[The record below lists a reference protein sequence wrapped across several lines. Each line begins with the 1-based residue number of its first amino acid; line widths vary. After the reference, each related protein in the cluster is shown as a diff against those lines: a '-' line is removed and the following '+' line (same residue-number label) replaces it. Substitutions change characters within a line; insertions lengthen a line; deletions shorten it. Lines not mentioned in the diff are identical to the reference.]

1 MRHVWITGAGRGIGA
16 AIALAFAREGATLSL
31 SGRNLATLNLQKQIL
46 EQACPGVKVH
56 VSVMDLVDA
65 ASVTAAYQANH
76 HALGPVDVL
85 INNAGQALSQPFAKT
100 DMTLW
105 HQMLNVNL
113 TGTYLCIQATLPDL
127 RTPQPQRSG
136 TLVRLVGMTLEARG
150 VMAPLG
156 ACCEV
161 VGQTGHR
168 VEAEVVG
175 FNDKVLFLMP
185 FTEPTGV
192 GPGDMVRVLSNSSL
206 VKLGPELLGRVIDG
220 RCQPLDGKPDPG
232 CKELLSLLGRP
243 INPMERGPINK
254 ILDVGVKAI
263 NGVLTLGR
271 GQRLGLVAGS
281 GVGKS
286 VLLGMLTRFTK
297 ADVVVIGLIGERGR
311 EVQAFI
317 QESLGEEGLAK
328 SVVVAA
334 PANVSPVL
342 RLKATHLT
350 HVIAEYFRD
359 QGKDVLMLCDSLTR
373 VAHAQREIGLAI
385 GEPPTAKGY
394 PPSVFALLPNLI
406 ERGGVGRHGHGSITA
421 IYTVLAEGD
430 DAADPIVDIARAS
443 LDGQVML
450 SRKLADSA
458 HYPAIDLT
466 GSISR
471 LMQSLLS
478 NEDLKS
484 ANKLRRLW
492 SIYQQNVDLVQVGA
506 YENGSNPELD
516 EAIRLNDR
524 IVSFLRQDMHISQ
537 DYETTRQQ
545 LRELLSQ

>member
-1 MRHVWITGAGRGIGA
+1 MD
-16 AIALAFAREGATLSL
+16 FADEVEQSL
-31 SGRNLATLNLQKQIL
+31 SG
-46 EQACPGVKVH
+46 
-56 VSVMDLVDA
+56 
-65 ASVTAAYQANH
+65 
-76 HALGPVDVL
+76 
-85 INNAGQALSQPFAKT
+85 
-100 DMTLW
+100 
-105 HQMLNVNL
+105 
-113 TGTYLCIQATLPDL
+113 L

-161 VGQTGHR
+161 VGRHGHR

-185 FTEPTGV
+185 FTEPAGV
-192 GPGDMVRVLSNSSL
+192 GPGDMVRVVSNSSL
-206 VKLGPELLGRVIDG
+206 VSLGPELLGRVIDG
-220 RCQPLDGKPDPG
+220 RCQPLDGKPAPV
-232 CKELLSLLGRP
+232 CKDLLSLLGRP

-263 NGVLTLGR
+263 NGILTLGR
-271 GQRLGLVAGS
+271 GQRLGLMAGS

-297 ADVVVIGLIGERGR
+297 ADIVVIGLIGERGR

-328 SVVVAA
+328 SVVIAA

-394 PPSVFALLPNLI
+394 PPSVFGLLPNLI

-471 LMQSLLS
+471 LMQTLLS
-478 NEDLKS
+478 SEDLKLS
-484 ANKLRRLW
+484 NKLRRLW
-492 SIYQQNVDLVQVGA
+492 SLYQQNVDLIQVGA

-524 IVSFLRQDMHISQ
+524 IVNFLRQDMHISQ
-537 DYETTRQQ
+537 DYEVTRTQ
-545 LRELLSQ
+545 LRELLNTS

>member
-1 MRHVWITGAGRGIGA
+1 M
-16 AIALAFAREGATLSL
+16 LDF
-31 SGRNLATLNLQKQIL
+31 
-46 EQACPGVKVH
+46 
-56 VSVMDLVDA
+56 
-65 ASVTAAYQANH
+65 
-76 HALGPVDVL
+76 
-85 INNAGQALSQPFAKT
+85 SQEVQ
-100 DMTLW
+100 D
-105 HQMLNVNL
+105 
-113 TGTYLCIQATLPDL
+113 TLPKL
-127 RTPQPQRSG
+127 RAPEPQRSG
-136 TLVRLVGMTLEARG
+136 TLVRLVGLTLETRG
-150 VMAPLG
+150 IMAPLG

-161 VGQTGHR
+161 IGQGGHR

-175 FNDKVLFLMP
+175 FNDKTLFLMP
-185 FTEPTGV
+185 FSDPIGV
-192 GPGDMVRVLSNSSL
+192 GPGDTVRVMSNSGQ
-206 VKLGPELLGRVIDG
+206 VRLGNDLLGRVLDG
-220 RCQPLDGKPDPG
+220 RGVPIDGKPMPDLPDQ
-232 CKELLSLLGRP
+232 LSLLGCP
-243 INPMERGPINK
+243 LNPMERGPIEE

-263 NGVLTLGR
+263 NGVLTIGR
-271 GQRLGLVAGS
+271 GQRIGLVAGS

-297 ADVVVIGLIGERGR
+297 ADIVVIGLIGERGR

-317 QESLGEEGLAK
+317 HESLGEEGLAK

-359 QGKDVLMLCDSLTR
+359 QGKNVLMLCDSLTR

-430 DAADPIVDIARAS
+430 DGNDPIVDISRAS

-450 SRKLADSA
+450 SRRLADQA
-458 HYPAIDLT
+458 HYPAIDLN

-471 LMQSLLS
+471 VMQTLVSP
-478 NEDLKS
+478 EELKMS
-484 ANKLRRLW
+484 NKLRRLW
-492 SIYQQNVDLVQVGA
+492 AVYEQNADLVQVGA
-506 YENGSNPELD
+506 YEAGTNPALD
-516 EAIRLNDR
+516 DAIRLR
-524 IVSFLRQDMHISQ
+524 TQMVTFLQQDMHLGE
-537 DYETTRQQ
+537 DYQVTRNQ
-545 LRELLSQ
+545 LRQLLS

>member
-1 MRHVWITGAGRGIGA
+1 MMD
-16 AIALAFAREGATLSL
+16 FADEVEQSL
-31 SGRNLATLNLQKQIL
+31 SG
-46 EQACPGVKVH
+46 
-56 VSVMDLVDA
+56 
-65 ASVTAAYQANH
+65 
-76 HALGPVDVL
+76 
-85 INNAGQALSQPFAKT
+85 
-100 DMTLW
+100 
-105 HQMLNVNL
+105 
-113 TGTYLCIQATLPDL
+113 L

-161 VGQTGHR
+161 VGRHGHR

-185 FTEPTGV
+185 FTEPAGV
-192 GPGDMVRVLSNSSL
+192 GPGDMVRVVSNSSL
-206 VKLGPELLGRVIDG
+206 VSLGPELLGRVIDG
-220 RCQPLDGKPDPG
+220 RCQPLDGKPAPV
-232 CKELLSLLGRP
+232 CKDLLSLLGRP

-263 NGVLTLGR
+263 NGILTLGR
-271 GQRLGLVAGS
+271 GQRLGLIAGS

-297 ADVVVIGLIGERGR
+297 ADIVVIGLIGERGR

-328 SVVVAA
+328 SVVIAA

-350 HVIAEYFRD
+350 QVIAEYFRD

-394 PPSVFALLPNLI
+394 PPSVFGLLPNLI

-471 LMQSLLS
+471 LMQTLLS
-478 NEDLKS
+478 SEDLKLS
-484 ANKLRRLW
+484 NKLRRLW
-492 SIYQQNVDLVQVGA
+492 SLYQQNVDLIQVGA

-516 EAIRLNDR
+516 EAIRLNDS
-524 IVSFLRQDMHISQ
+524 IVNFLRQDMHISQ
-537 DYETTRQQ
+537 DYEVTRTQ
-545 LRELLSQ
+545 LRELLNQS

>member
-1 MRHVWITGAGRGIGA
+1 MNFA
-16 AIALAFAREGATLSL
+16 ADID
-31 SGRNLATLNLQKQIL
+31 
-46 EQACPGVKVH
+46 
-56 VSVMDLVDA
+56 SV
-65 ASVTAAYQANH
+65 
-76 HALGPVDVL
+76 
-85 INNAGQALSQPFAKT
+85 
-100 DMTLW
+100 
-105 HQMLNVNL
+105 
-113 TGTYLCIQATLPDL
+113 LPHL

-161 VGQTGHR
+161 VGRHGHR

-175 FNDKVLFLMP
+175 FNDKILFLMP

-192 GPGDMVRVLSNSSL
+192 GPGDMVRVISNSSL
-206 VKLGPELLGRVIDG
+206 VSLGPELLGRVIDG
-220 RCQPLDGKPDPG
+220 RCQPLDGKPPPE

-271 GQRLGLVAGS
+271 GQRLGLIAGS

-328 SVVVAA
+328 SVVIAA

-394 PPSVFALLPNLI
+394 PPSVFGLLPNLI
-406 ERGGVGRHGHGSITA
+406 ERGGVGRHGYGSITA

-478 NEDLKS
+478 SEDLKS

-506 YENGSNPELD
+506 YEHGSNPELD

-524 IVSFLRQDMHISQ
+524 IVGFLRQDMHISQ
-537 DYETTRQQ
+537 DYDTTRQQ
-545 LRELLSQ
+545 LRELLNQN

>member
-1 MRHVWITGAGRGIGA
+1 MIDFA
-16 AIALAFAREGATLSL
+16 AEVDQSL
-31 SGRNLATLNLQKQIL
+31 SG
-46 EQACPGVKVH
+46 
-56 VSVMDLVDA
+56 
-65 ASVTAAYQANH
+65 
-76 HALGPVDVL
+76 
-85 INNAGQALSQPFAKT
+85 
-100 DMTLW
+100 
-105 HQMLNVNL
+105 
-113 TGTYLCIQATLPDL
+113 L

-161 VGQTGHR
+161 IGRHGHR

-185 FTEPTGV
+185 FTEPAGV
-192 GPGDMVRVLSNSSL
+192 GPGDMVRVVSNSSL
-206 VKLGPELLGRVIDG
+206 VSLGPELLGRVIDG
-220 RCQPLDGKPDPG
+220 RCQPLDGKPAPV
-232 CKELLSLLGRP
+232 CKDLLSLLGRP

-263 NGVLTLGR
+263 NGILTVGR
-271 GQRLGLVAGS
+271 GQRLGLIAGS

-328 SVVVAA
+328 SVVIAA

-394 PPSVFALLPNLI
+394 PPSVFGLLPNLI

-471 LMQSLLS
+471 LMQTLLS
-478 NEDLKS
+478 SDDLKLS
-484 ANKLRRLW
+484 NKLRRLW
-492 SIYQQNVDLVQVGA
+492 SLYQQNVDLIQVGA

-524 IVSFLRQDMHISQ
+524 IVNFLRQDMHISE
-537 DYETTRQQ
+537 DYDVTRAQ
-545 LRELLSQ
+545 LRALLSQ

>member
-1 MRHVWITGAGRGIGA
+1 MID
-16 AIALAFAREGATLSL
+16 FADEVDQSL
-31 SGRNLATLNLQKQIL
+31 SG
-46 EQACPGVKVH
+46 
-56 VSVMDLVDA
+56 
-65 ASVTAAYQANH
+65 
-76 HALGPVDVL
+76 
-85 INNAGQALSQPFAKT
+85 
-100 DMTLW
+100 
-105 HQMLNVNL
+105 
-113 TGTYLCIQATLPDL
+113 L

-161 VGQTGHR
+161 VGRHGHR

-185 FTEPTGV
+185 FTEPAGV
-192 GPGDMVRVLSNSSL
+192 GPGDMVRVVSNSSL
-206 VKLGPELLGRVIDG
+206 VSLGPELLGRVIDG
-220 RCQPLDGKPDPG
+220 RCQPLDGKPAPV
-232 CKELLSLLGRP
+232 CKDLLSLLGRP

-263 NGVLTLGR
+263 NGILTLGR
-271 GQRLGLVAGS
+271 GQRLGLIAGS

-297 ADVVVIGLIGERGR
+297 ADIVIIGLIGERGR

-328 SVVVAA
+328 SVVIAA

-394 PPSVFALLPNLI
+394 PPSVFGLLPNLI

-471 LMQSLLS
+471 LMQTLLS
-478 NEDLKS
+478 SEDLKS

-492 SIYQQNVDLVQVGA
+492 SLYQQNVDLIQVGA
-506 YENGSNPELD
+506 YESGSNPELD
-516 EAIRLNDR
+516 EAIRLHDR
-524 IVSFLRQDMHISQ
+524 IVNFLRQDMHISQ
-537 DYETTRQQ
+537 DYDVTRTQ
-545 LRELLSQ
+545 LRELLNQ

>member
-1 MRHVWITGAGRGIGA
+1 MD
-16 AIALAFAREGATLSL
+16 FADEVEQSL
-31 SGRNLATLNLQKQIL
+31 SG
-46 EQACPGVKVH
+46 
-56 VSVMDLVDA
+56 
-65 ASVTAAYQANH
+65 
-76 HALGPVDVL
+76 
-85 INNAGQALSQPFAKT
+85 
-100 DMTLW
+100 
-105 HQMLNVNL
+105 
-113 TGTYLCIQATLPDL
+113 L

-161 VGQTGHR
+161 VGRHGHR

-185 FTEPTGV
+185 FTEPAGV
-192 GPGDMVRVLSNSSL
+192 GPGDMVRVVSNSSL
-206 VKLGPELLGRVIDG
+206 VSLGPELLGRVIDG
-220 RCQPLDGKPDPG
+220 RCPPVDGTPAPV
-232 CKELLSLLGRP
+232 CKDLLSLLGRP

-263 NGVLTLGR
+263 NGILTLGR
-271 GQRLGLVAGS
+271 GQRLGLIAGS

-297 ADVVVIGLIGERGR
+297 ADIVVIGLIGERGR

-328 SVVVAA
+328 SVVIAA

-394 PPSVFALLPNLI
+394 PPSVFGLLPNLI

-471 LMQSLLS
+471 LMQTLLS
-478 NEDLKS
+478 SEDLKLS
-484 ANKLRRLW
+484 NKLRRLW
-492 SIYQQNVDLVQVGA
+492 SLYQQNVDLIQVGA

-524 IVSFLRQDMHISQ
+524 IVNFLRQDMHISQ
-537 DYETTRQQ
+537 DYEVTRTQ
-545 LRELLSQ
+545 LRELLNQS